1 MWCFFHVQ
9 TDALADTEDFV
20 NNYMGRREEAS
31 YTLNNPF
38 SSPSTPSSVSVCSY
52 RKHPALVKK
61 KIILEF

>member
-20 NNYMGRREEAS
+20 NNYVGRREEAS

-38 SSPSTPSSVSVCSY
+38 SSPSP
-52 RKHPALVKK
+52 P
-61 KIILEF
+61 ILCLSMFL